1 VDHCVEPWPNER
13 AESVRPIRSRYYHDR
28 NRQRPIRSPE
38 FFSRI
43 VRWRVGA
50 KNYAIVFLT
59 PILICLVAAGITV
72 LVAGPRP
79 SALTIEKLRE
89 VPERFLFIFLFI
101 GLGEEPG
108 WRGFALPELQKKH
121 SPLIAS
127 LILAPVWA
135 IWHLPLVGNEFPW
148 PIVPAFLLSL
158 FGATFMLT
166 WLFNRTNGSVL
177 LPMLFHHGQ
186 QRRRRSNFSAIH
198 RPGADH
204 CLVHLWRDMAV
215 PRSCYTPLQLVESG
229 LSPRAIS
236 MNSKCFLASLLRSRV
251 KTIRYGENR
260 SFVRN
265 TSRDHRDDRLRKHG
279 RHGSRAVRETN
290 TDSAGCGQY
299 HNIRDRHNSDG
310 DKGGLFA
317 LHARRFYTEWRVIR

>member
-1 VDHCVEPWPNER
+1 VVSVDHCVEPWPNER

-89 VPERFLFIFLFI
+89 VPERFLFVFLFI

-135 IWHLPLVGNEFPW
+135 VWHLPLVGNEFPW

-177 LPMLFHHGQ
+177 LPMLFHATVNSVGAGLIFPLFTGPALITLWYIYGVIWL
-186 QRRRRSNFSAIH
+186 SLGLATLLFSSWNQ
-198 RPGADH
+198 
-204 CLVHLWRDMAV
+204 V
-215 PRSCYTPLQLVESG
+215 
-229 LSPRAIS
+229 
-236 MNSKCFLASLLRSRV
+236 
-251 KTIRYGENR
+251 
-260 SFVRN
+260 
-265 TSRDHRDDRLRKHG
+265 
-279 RHGSRAVRETN
+279 
-290 TDSAGCGQY
+290 
-299 HNIRDRHNSDG
+299 
-310 DKGGLFA
+310 
-317 LHARRFYTEWRVIR
+317 